1 MDKDILN
8 YMVKDIFYYYK
19 DAVDVSD
26 LEVFSLVLEGVHTTA
41 ELLEVYARQFNFPS
55 YFGYNWD
62 ALKDS
67 LCYLDEWMQEKRI
80 VIIHKDMPRLEESEL
95 RIYIRVLYGTCEL
108 WRKYPDVLQMKVY
121 FSECNK
127 DQVGKILQD
136 INSRLA
142 MEQSLTEPPKT
153 LCLIIKWYKKIIG
166 KR

>member
-1 MDKDILN
+1 M
-8 YMVKDIFYYYK
+8 
-19 DAVDVSD
+19 
-26 LEVFSLVLEGVHTTA
+26 
-41 ELLEVYARQFNFPS
+41 
-55 YFGYNWD
+55 
-62 ALKDS
+62 KDS
-67 LCYLDEWMQEKRI
+67 LCYLDEWMQEKQI

-142 MEQSLTEPPKT
+142 MEQSLTEPRKT